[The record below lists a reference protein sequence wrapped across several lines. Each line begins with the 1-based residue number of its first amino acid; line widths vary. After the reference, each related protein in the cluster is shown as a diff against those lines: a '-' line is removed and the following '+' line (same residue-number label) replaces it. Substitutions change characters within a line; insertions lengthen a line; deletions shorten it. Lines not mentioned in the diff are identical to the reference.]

1 MRCIVLVNGCGMS
14 EGRAHGWTKSRP
26 ERANIL
32 DRVRYDDL
40 FREFHWHWICFFFY
54 PKYFYQIFLMLRTI
68 FNPHRVVF
76 WEISLYICV
85 PPSDWLM
92 CTVVCFCCW
101 TWSKLNLIRVKLG
114 EAQFATRSTHHGCW
128 LSLLYKIEMA
138 INLDCVAVVALP
150 WNGFKFELKTSHN
163 LCNQQLKSDH
173 QFN

>member
-1 MRCIVLVNGCGMS
+1 MFGAGQWMWNEWRSRSRVNKITARESKHFRSCALWWS
-14 EGRAHGWTKSRP
+14 IPRISLTL
-26 ERANIL
+26 N
-32 DRVRYDDL
+32 L
-40 FREFHWHWICFFFY
+40 FCFFY